1 MVPPELAGVYRLWW
15 LVTIIGEAAQR
26 VKPRE
31 DRQHERIANIN
42 ALRRRAPSSWPQSP

>member
-26 VKPRE
+26 VK
-31 DRQHERIANIN
+31 
-42 ALRRRAPSSWPQSP
+42 